1 MRKCRAVETPVSS
14 PLLSVLYTDKK
25 WSDDVHAIQ
34 KGHSPS
40 RQGRRSF
47 VTLRVT
53 PSFSL
58 ILNPSS
64 ALSPCDHAKFDEK
77 RITHTHA
84 VNTVLA
90 RSRRTTCTH
99 FSCSRQRRDYYQ
111 PPYTHEPILRT
122 SVVEGDY
129 LRPCISTLTSSD
141 DQTTISAPA
150 TDPRLM
156 RSFFPHAELFFSFL
170 QNCQF
175 TFRFA
180 ANIGISF
187 LSNWTLAKLK
197 SKANGYQSGN

>member
-1 MRKCRAVETPVSS
+1 M
-14 PLLSVLYTDKK
+14 
-25 WSDDVHAIQ
+25 HAIQ

-90 RSRRTTCTH
+90 GLRRTTCTH

-156 RSFFPHAELFFSFL
+156 RSFFPSRKTLFLLPSKLSIHFPIRCKYRNFLFIELHSR
-170 QNCQF
+170 QTEIENEW
-175 TFRFA
+175 
-180 ANIGISF
+180 IS
-187 LSNWTLAKLK
+187 K
-197 SKANGYQSGN
+197 